1 MTGSWALVVRLH
13 RVVNDG
19 FIPVAV
25 GRVKEA
31 LTLPA
36 KLLSVGSSKRPAG
49 AKVRKVPMLAED
61 LTAAMPDTPTTW
73 VHDGA

>member
-1 MTGSWALVVRLH
+1 
-13 RVVNDG
+13 
-19 FIPVAV
+19 
-25 GRVKEA
+25 

-36 KLLSVGSSKRPAG
+36 KVLSVGSSKRPAG